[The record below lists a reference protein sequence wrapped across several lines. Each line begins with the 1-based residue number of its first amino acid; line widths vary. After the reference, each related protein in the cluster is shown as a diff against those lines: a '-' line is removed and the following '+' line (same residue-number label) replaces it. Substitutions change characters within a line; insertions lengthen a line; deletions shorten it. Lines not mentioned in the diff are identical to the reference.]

1 MNIVLI
7 GMPGAGKSTLGVL
20 LAKALGKAFVDT
32 DIVIQQNEGMKL
44 YEIIERYGL
53 EEFLRI
59 EERNI
64 LELKI
69 TNSIIATGG
78 SVVYGNEAM
87 EHLKR
92 NGLIVYLKLDYEEI
106 ERRLKDITTRGIAM
120 DKETSLRELY
130 NQRIFLY
137 EKYADLIIDC
147 NNKSIEKLVEEI
159 VKSTKDY

>member
-1 MNIVLI
+1 M
-7 GMPGAGKSTLGVL
+7 
-20 LAKALGKAFVDT
+20 F
-32 DIVIQQNEGMKL
+32 
-44 YEIIERYGL
+44 
-53 EEFLRI
+53 I
-59 EERNI
+59 EERHI
-64 LELKI
+64 LELNI

-92 NGLIVYLKLDYEEI
+92 NGLRVYLKLDYEEI

-130 NQRIFLY
+130 NQRIQLY
-137 EKYADLIIDC
+137 ERYADLIIDC

-159 VKSTKDY
+159 VNKAKV